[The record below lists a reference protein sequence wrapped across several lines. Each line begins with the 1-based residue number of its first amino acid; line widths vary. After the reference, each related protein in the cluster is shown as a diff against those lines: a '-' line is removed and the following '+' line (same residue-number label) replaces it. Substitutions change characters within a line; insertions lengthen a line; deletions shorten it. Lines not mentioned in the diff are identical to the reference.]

1 MSALGMSLIPSLGL
15 SYQCPASIGGGG
27 GGGLGRLSAAGSVSS
42 SAIALLLST
51 SMSPSS
57 VHGMIDNISVAP
69 STSWYF
75 ALTPFESIMIGIL
88 ILKVN

>member
-27 GGGLGRLSAAGSVSS
+27 GLGRLSAAGSVSS
-42 SAIALLLST
+42 SAMALLLST